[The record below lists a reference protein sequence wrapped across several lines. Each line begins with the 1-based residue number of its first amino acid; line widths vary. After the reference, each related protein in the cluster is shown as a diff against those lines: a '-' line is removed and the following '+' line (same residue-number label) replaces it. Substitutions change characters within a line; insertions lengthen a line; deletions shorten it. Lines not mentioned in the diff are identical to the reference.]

1 MDAEV
6 IAWTLVF
13 FGGDL
18 LVVLALIA
26 FAIKKDREKARTERG
41 TGRQA
46 G

>member
-26 FAIKKDREKARTERG
+26 FAIKKDRQKAGKTRE
-41 TGRQA
+41 TGDRA